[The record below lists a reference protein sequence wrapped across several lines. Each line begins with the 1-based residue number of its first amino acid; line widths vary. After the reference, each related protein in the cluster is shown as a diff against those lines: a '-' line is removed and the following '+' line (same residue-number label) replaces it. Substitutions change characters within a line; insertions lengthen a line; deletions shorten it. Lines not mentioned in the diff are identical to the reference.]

1 MGLALGHPQG
11 PVEQVGDDDRFRIF
25 SRMEI
30 VGLLRAVAAHRALV
44 TVQFGGAQDFVVTAV
59 LAVNPEFEEVVLD
72 YGADEPA
79 MRRLLR
85 AERLR
90 ISTRLDHVRMSFTAD
105 GAGVMSFEGGP
116 AFRVRLPDTLLRF
129 QRRDSYRLKVPLG
142 RPLVCQ
148 VPVADGSASVALK
161 VRDISVAGIGL
172 TDYPPTFLVA
182 IGQVL
187 EGCRVTLPELGALV
201 AGLEVMHATQGETRR
216 CGCRFRNLPLP
227 MATLIQRYITRIERE
242 QHATR

>member
-30 VGLLRAVAAHRALV
+30 VGLLRAVAAHRELV
-44 TVQFGGAQDFVVTAV
+44 TVQFGGGQDFVVTAV

-72 YGADEPA
+72 YGADEAA
-79 MRRLLR
+79 MQRLLR

-90 ISTRLDHVRMSFTAD
+90 ISTQLDHVRMSFTAD
-105 GAGVMSFEGGP
+105 GAGAVTFEDGP
-116 AFRVRLPDTLLRF
+116 AFRVRLPDSLLRF
-129 QRRDSYRLKVPLG
+129 QRRESYRLKVPLG
-142 RPLVCQ
+142 RALLCQ
-148 VPVADGSASVALK
+148 VPAADGGAPLALK

-172 TDYPPTFLVA
+172 TDYPPSFLIT
-182 IGQVL
+182 IGQLL
-187 EGCRVTLPELGALV
+187 EGCRINLPELGALV
-201 AGLEVMHATQGETRR
+201 ADLEVMHATQGEARR

-227 MATLIQRYITRIERE
+227 MATLIQRYITKVERE